1 MLARWKWWLSPVDC
15 VTAMSH
21 NDWRKERQERQKKMK
36 GQSPSWDVV
45 EGWKKDCVLPW
56 VGWLKK
62 EERSS
67 WLLHK
72 NRTLAYVS
80 ACGLPLLYRCSLTFR
95 IWFTW
100 YDILILCTS
109 VCIHLATSCFDT
121 NTELSRVLSLWI
133 PRQWLGI
140 YTASPPSKKS
150 LIEIAS

>member
-1 MLARWKWWLSPVDC
+1 MLPRWKWWLSPVDC

-45 EGWKKDCVLPW
+45 EGWKKDCVLPG

-72 NRTLAYVS
+72 KRTLAYVS
-80 ACGLPLLYRCSLTFR
+80 ACGLPLLLLQFITAIDIQNLVQLIWHYVSFWRRLVLTR
-95 IWFTW
+95 IQN
-100 YDILILCTS
+100 YP
-109 VCIHLATSCFDT
+109 ASC
-121 NTELSRVLSLWI
+121 LSEFLDSDSGSIQLRLL
-133 PRQWLGI
+133 P
-140 YTASPPSKKS
+140 KS
-150 LIEIAS
+150 L